1 MTDAC
6 RIFEDLVYFTTRVP
20 DTSDPRPIKSN
31 TSDIRVGQGRHEYNT
46 SATRATCLRH
56 KCYTKG
62 TAAARVKYFNIDNE
76 TGENI
81 FSHPYISYITNEI
94 KTSF

>member
-6 RIFEDLVYFTTRVP
+6 RIFEYLVYFTTRVP

-31 TSDIRVGQGRHEYNT
+31 TSDTEVGQGRYEYST
-46 SATRATCLRH
+46 SATRATFLRH
-56 KCYTKG
+56 KCYTNDM
-62 TAAARVKYFNIDNE
+62 AATRVKYFNFDNE

-81 FSHPYISYITNEI
+81 FSHPYISYITNKI